1 LNINLLI
8 YFQSIQRDAVRFLPA
23 VEKNGMILL
32 ANIKDVA
39 KLAGLSVGTVSRV
52 LNNRGYIS
60 EETKN
65 KVHEAM
71 QQLNYVPN
79 ELAKSIFRQYT
90 KTIGV
95 MVPFVTHPYF
105 GMIVQYLEHY
115 ASKMNYKII
124 LCNSYFERDKELE
137 YFRILK
143 GYKVDG
149 IILCSRNMDIH
160 DEIQEGPPIVSI
172 DRILSNEIP
181 YVSSDNYQ
189 GGLLATTHLIEKGC
203 KKIAHI
209 CGSPTLHM
217 TANLRSNAFE
227 ETCRKNGVEPI
238 VVATNEDQFSSMT
251 YYNNIQKLFQ
261 KHPDV
266 DGIFASSDIIAAQVI
281 QIAAKEGRRIPQDL
295 KLVGFDDVNIA
306 ALTAPPL
313 TTIHQ
318 PIKQLCKYAFEL
330 LLDEIKG
337 EIVPMC
343 TILPVNLIERSST

>member
-1 LNINLLI
+1 
-8 YFQSIQRDAVRFLPA
+8 
-23 VEKNGMILL
+23 M

-60 EETKN
+60 DETRK
-65 KVHEAM
+65 KVHDAM
-71 QQLNYVPN
+71 RELNYVPN

-90 KTIGV
+90 RTIGV

-105 GMIVQYLEHY
+105 GMIVQYLEYY

-137 YFRILK
+137 YFRMLQ

-149 IILCSRNMDIH
+149 IILCSRSMDIRN
-160 DEIQEGPPIVSI
+160 EIQEGPPIVSI
-172 DRILSNEIP
+172 DRILSDRIP

-189 GGLLATTHLIEKGC
+189 GGSLATEHLIQKGC
-203 KKIAHI
+203 RKVAHI
-209 CGSPTLHM
+209 CGSPSLHM
-217 TANLRSNAFE
+217 TANQRSSAFE
-227 ETCRKNGVEPI
+227 ETCRKNGIESI
-238 VVATNEDQFSSMT
+238 VVSTNEDQFSSLS
-251 YYNNIQKLFQ
+251 YYDNIQKLFQ

-281 QIAAKEGRRIPQDL
+281 QVAAKAGRHIPEDL

-313 TTIHQ
+313 TTVHQ

-343 TILPVNLIERSST
+343 TILPVSFVQRDST